1 MHRSIK
7 AIRPYVAQLSLRLP
21 TAETKRLRLSDKERS
36 ANLVQLNKIVLYRSY
51 ERTDTMVAIAQS
63 ANDKSG
69 ALSSAVTRIAD
80 FWGFSNAKLGAVLG
94 LSAAT
99 VSRLRAGSTALDP
112 ASKSFEAGQFLLRLF
127 RGLDAL
133 LGSDDVAS
141 KGWLDTHNLDLGA
154 RPIERIDTMRGLIEV
169 CDYVDFYRARV

>member
-1 MHRSIK
+1 M
-7 AIRPYVAQLSLRLP
+7 AV
-21 TAETKRLRLSDKERS
+21 
-36 ANLVQLNKIVLYRSY
+36 
-51 ERTDTMVAIAQS
+51 IAKPAGEKVS
-63 ANDKSG
+63 

-80 FWGFSNAKLGAVLG
+80 LWGFSNAKLGAVLG

-99 VSRLRAGSTALDP
+99 VSRLRAGSTMLDP

-133 LGSDDVAS
+133 LGSDDAAA
-141 KGWLDTHNLDLGA
+141 KAWLDTPNLDLGNK
-154 RPIERIDTMRGLIEV
+154 PIARIDTMRGLIEV